1 MSNSGHRESCS
12 RKASIERYLGFQ
24 SISVRNEKKT
34 CFILQII
41 PTTGLFF
48 MEYNCFYHR
57 FIAARSF
64 FRELKNFDKYFYIFN
79 FRNILSSAS
88 SSHALEE
95 FRLLGRNNTD
105 DDEINRRIF
114 DQSKNKLNHLDVQ
127 RLRFHHFKNE
137 IIIQ

>member
-1 MSNSGHRESCS
+1 
-12 RKASIERYLGFQ
+12 
-24 SISVRNEKKT
+24 
-34 CFILQII
+34 
-41 PTTGLFF
+41 
-48 MEYNCFYHR
+48 MEYNCFYYR

-64 FRELKNFDKYFYIFN
+64 FRELKNFDKFFYIFN

-127 RLRFHHFKNE
+127 RLRFHHFKNK